1 MNKKTLFFLITMMAI
16 GLIGCQEVADT
27 NNQATNTNTTKT
39 ETKPEV
45 VDRGTPYSVGPSAP
59 PGNDVGPSSPPPE
72 IAVESTDQAQAVTT
86 NENIRLTLP
95 RKTE

>member
-1 MNKKTLFFLITMMAI
+1 MMMAI
-16 GLIGCQEVADT
+16 GLIGCQEVGDN
-27 NNQATNTNTTKT
+27 NNQATNANTKT
-39 ETKPEV
+39 EDKAEV

-59 PGNDVGPSSPPPE
+59 PGNEVGPNSPPPE
-72 IAVESTDQAQAVTT
+72 VAIESTDQAQAVTT